1 MVNVLPVLYHCVEPW
16 ASYKLVLLGIHTHAV
31 ADILCR

>member
-1 MVNVLPVLYHCVEPW
+1 MANVKRVPYHSVGLR

>member
-1 MVNVLPVLYHCVEPW
+1 MVNGVLYRSVRLR

>member
-1 MVNVLPVLYHCVEPW
+1 MVNGVLYRSVGLR